1 MEALKTNLLFLIP
14 IIANNKKIMIVFVS
28 QDPNMSKEIK
38 KKSRDPK
45 IDKKLLI
52 QDCIL
57 HKMEYD
63 WVEKH
68 INLKRQYH
76 EGRLCL

>member
-52 QDCIL
+52 QFNVAVLD
-57 HKMEYD
+57 Y
-63 WVEKH
+63 
-68 INLKRQYH
+68 
-76 EGRLCL
+76 